1 MALVGIDLGTTNSLV
16 SIWRD
21 GKAEII
27 NNSLGQSMTPSV
39 VGVDDDGSI
48 LVGEIAKQRRVS
60 HPDMTVAEFKRDM
73 GTDRKYLLGKKKYL
87 PEELSA
93 LLLSKLA
100 DDAGSALGEPVSE
113 AVISVPAYFD
123 DNQRE
128 ATKRAARMAGIEVR
142 RLVNEPSAAILY
154 HQWKNG
160 NTGREGI
167 YVVIDFGGGTLDVS
181 VVDCFENIIEIIA
194 VSGNNKLGGKD
205 FDKAIALDFCKK
217 CGLEWDELK
226 KSVQEN
232 IIWAAERTKRKLS
245 VEETALMR
253 IVLDERAYE
262 ATYDTEALLKATAE
276 VLVQIKEVLNEALRG
291 AKLEYQGIEDVVL
304 VGGSCK
310 MPAVQKYLS
319 ALFGREVVAAAEC
332 DDYVALGIGVLT
344 GIIGREEEIG
354 DIVMTDVCPF
364 SLGTSIVHES
374 GGASYMSVIIPK
386 NSILPIA
393 KTQIYSGM
401 KPFQKKMTFDILQG
415 EELYAYSNLSIGK
428 VELEVTPSEQGH
440 TDAALTFCYDINGV
454 LQVTARDMRG
464 DNKAEAIIV
473 NKNSKL
479 TEAEI
484 ESRRIDIKNTQRFEK
499 NKEENR
505 NLLAWAERLYAQGD
519 AGQKLYISRLIDGFA
534 KSVRENDIAG
544 VQRQKSNVAKSL
556 LQLEVQINK
565 DYFGDDDV
573 IAKLIENEQED
584 KCE

>member
-16 SIWRD
+16 AIWKD
-21 GKAEII
+21 GKTEII

-48 LVGEIAKQRRVS
+48 LVGEIAKQRRVT

-100 DDAGSALGEPVSE
+100 DDAKSILGEPVNE

-217 CGLEWDELK
+217 CGLKWDELK

-262 ATYDTEALLKATAE
+262 ATYDTETLLKATAE

-332 DDYVALGIGVLT
+332 DDYVALGTGVLT

-393 KTQIYSGM
+393 KTKIYSGM

-415 EELYAYSNLSIGK
+415 EELYAYSNLSIGN

-519 AGQKLYISRLIDGFA
+519 AEQKLYISRLIDGFA

-556 LQLEVQINK
+556 LQLELQINK

-584 KCE
+584 KRE

>member
-100 DDAGSALGEPVSE
+100 DDAASALGETVSE

-142 RLVNEPSAAILY
+142 RLVNEPSAAILF

-245 VEETALMR
+245 VEENALMR
-253 IVLDERAYE
+253 IVLDERTYE

-319 ALFGREVVAAAEC
+319 ALFGREVIAAAEC

-415 EELYAYSNLSIGK
+415 EELYAYSNLSIGN

-556 LQLEVQINK
+556 LQLELQINK

-584 KCE
+584 KRE

>member
-16 SIWRD
+16 AIWKNGTVELIR
-21 GKAEII
+21 
-27 NNSLGQSMTPSV
+27 NSLGQSMTPSV
-39 VGVDDDGSI
+39 VGADDDGSI
-48 LVGEIAKQRRVS
+48 QVGEIAKQRRVS
-60 HPDMTVAEFKRDM
+60 HPDMTAAEFKRDM
-73 GTDRKYLLGKKKYL
+73 GTGKEFIFGKKKYL

-93 LLLSKLA
+93 FLLRKLV
-100 DDAGSALGEPVSE
+100 DDAENSLGEPVNE

-128 ATKRAARMAGIEVR
+128 ATKRAARLAGIEVK

-205 FDKAIALDFCKK
+205 FDKAIALDFCTK
-217 CGLEWDELK
+217 CGLEWDSLK

-232 IIWAAERTKRKLS
+232 IIWTAERTKRKLS
-245 VEETALMR
+245 KEDTATMRVVADNVIYEKDYNTEEILR
-253 IVLDERAYE
+253 I
-262 ATYDTEALLKATAE
+262 TAE
-276 VLVQIKEVLNEALRG
+276 ILVQIKEVLNEALRG
-291 AKLEYQGIEDVVL
+291 AKIEHHEIADVIL

-319 ALFGREVVAAAEC
+319 ALFQREITAKDEC
-332 DDYVALGIGVLT
+332 DDYVALGTGILT
-344 GIIGREEEIG
+344 GIIGREEEIS

-364 SLGTSIVHES
+364 SLGTSASHTQ
-374 GGASYMSVIIPK
+374 GGAVYMSVIIPK

-393 KTQIYSGM
+393 KTKIYSGM
-401 KPFQKKMTFDILQG
+401 KPFQEKMTFDIFQG
-415 EELYAYSNLSIGK
+415 EGLYAHSNLRIGS
-428 VELEVTPSEQGH
+428 VEIKVTPSEQGA

-454 LQVTARDMRG
+454 LEVTARDLRS
-464 DNKAEAIIV
+464 DRKAETIIV

-479 TEAEI
+479 TEEELEAK
-484 ESRRIDIKNTQRFEK
+484 RIDIKNTQRFEK

-505 NLLAWAERLYAQGD
+505 NILAWAERLYAQAD
-519 AGQKLYISRLIDGFA
+519 AREKIQISCLIDRFV
-534 KSVRENDIAG
+534 KSVRDNDIAG
-544 VQRQKSNVAKSL
+544 VQRQKSGVVKSL
-556 LQLEVQINK
+556 LQLEMQINK
-565 DYFGDDDV
+565 DYFGNDDV
-573 IAKLIENEQED
+573 IAKLIAAEQED
-584 KCE
+584 TDE

>member
-48 LVGEIAKQRRVS
+48 LVGEIAKQRRVT

-100 DDAGSALGEPVSE
+100 DDAASVLGETVNE

-253 IVLDERAYE
+253 IMLNETAYE

-415 EELYAYSNLSIGK
+415 EELYAYSNLCIGN

-464 DNKAEAIIV
+464 ENKAEAIIV

-544 VQRQKSNVAKSL
+544 VQRQKSDVAKSL
-556 LQLEVQINK
+556 LQLELQINK

-573 IAKLIENEQED
+573 IEKLIENEQED

>member
-16 SIWRD
+16 AIWKD
-21 GKAEII
+21 GKTEII

-48 LVGEIAKQRRVS
+48 LVGEIAKQRRVT

-73 GTDRKYLLGKKKYL
+73 GTDKKYLLGKKKYL

-100 DDAGSALGEPVSE
+100 DDAASALGEPVSE

-205 FDKAIALDFCKK
+205 FDQAIALDFCKK
-217 CGLEWDELK
+217 CGLKWDELK

-253 IVLDERAYE
+253 IMMEETAYE
-262 ATYDTEALLKATAE
+262 ATYDTEELLKATAE

-291 AKLEYQGIEDVVL
+291 AKLEYQGIEDIVL

-310 MPAVQKYLS
+310 MPVVQKYLS

-332 DDYVALGIGVLT
+332 DDYVALGTGVLT

-374 GGASYMSVIIPK
+374 GGACYMSVIIPK

-393 KTQIYSGM
+393 KTKIYSGM

-415 EELYAYSNLSIGK
+415 EELYAYSNLNIGN

-544 VQRQKSNVAKSL
+544 VQRQKSDVAKSL
-556 LQLEVQINK
+556 LQLELQINK

-573 IAKLIENEQED
+573 IAKLIENEQDD